1 MAVKRRPH
9 LVTGTN
15 VFSAKL
21 HNDLVRF
28 FRVESE
34 ALNKKLVDLCERN
47 EAFTQL
53 GSHGFYYQNQAYYNP
68 EKTITQSVKPIRHA
82 LDERLHDD
90 MDTYLAQDNMVTSSI
105 SRIRSV
111 FSAGAV
117 RCTSDQDYRDV
128 FPDVLW
134 SNTDNEILNL
144 ERTREVGFLLTNR
157 VLLRQFQHG
166 VDLLYYHQFN
176 KLVT

>member
-1 MAVKRRPH
+1 MVKRRPH

-15 VFSAKL
+15 IYSAKL
-21 HNDLVRF
+21 HNDLVIF
-28 FRVESE
+28 FRAESE
-34 ALNKKLVDLCERN
+34 ALVRKLTDICEKN
-47 EAFTQL
+47 AAYT
-53 GSHGFYYQNQAYYNP
+53 GSNALGFYYQDQAYYSP
-68 EKTITQSVKPIRHA
+68 TIPAVTSITRTRHA

-90 MDTYLAQDNMVTSSI
+90 MDVYLAQDTMVTSSI

-117 RCTSDQDYRDV
+117 RCTDDQDYRDM

-134 SNTDNEILNL
+134 SNTDNKILEL
-144 ERTREVGFLLTNR
+144 GRTRDVGFLLTNR
-157 VLLRQFQHG
+157 VLHRQFQHG